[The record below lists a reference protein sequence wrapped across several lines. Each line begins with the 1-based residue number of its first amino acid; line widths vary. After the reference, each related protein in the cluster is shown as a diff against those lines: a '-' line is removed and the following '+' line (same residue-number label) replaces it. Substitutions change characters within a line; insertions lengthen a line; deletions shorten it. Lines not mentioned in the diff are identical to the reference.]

1 MKKIIEEQ
9 TKELR
14 GAGFFD
20 FGRAA
25 YGTLELE
32 LEARCGEH
40 VEAVIGEC
48 AENGSILH
56 RHGWTTFMLDRFAL
70 KPGRRT
76 YRFHIPPHLP
86 AYGGQKHPAVPAECG
101 GEIAPF
107 RYAELNH
114 YYGTATLRR
123 TVWFDDWEEGA
134 SEFRSSDPDLDKLW
148 EFCKYSIKVT
158 SIFGVYIDGER
169 ERLPYE
175 ADSYINQ
182 LGHFCCDA
190 NYRTAKNTIDFFE
203 ECPTWPTEWRL
214 LTPVL
219 VRDFFLYSGD
229 RASVD
234 RWLKWLPAR
243 LLPETAGGDGLLR
256 NGAKL
261 GIPGLRDIIDWPEHD
276 RDGYELAECNFV
288 PNAYYHGAL
297 AAMYELTGE
306 ENYRRRAAA
315 LRKTLREKFFREGR
329 PADSLGSSHTSL
341 HSAVFA
347 LRFGIAEKAEIPHL
361 AEFIRSKGMAC
372 SVYGAQFLLEAC
384 APAGL
389 DDHFYALL
397 TSKGERS
404 WLNMLAQGSTIT
416 MESWGEEDK
425 PFQDWT
431 HAWGAAPANLI
442 PRQLAG
448 IRPLAPGFSKFTVAP
463 LRSAPEQFYLRA
475 PTIRG
480 PVELEFSGK
489 SGKLVVPENTQALW
503 RNEWLAAGTHTLQR

>member
-76 YRFHIPPHLP
+76 YRFNIPPHLP
-86 AYGGQKHPAVPAECG
+86 AYGGMKHPAVPAECG

-123 TVWFDDWEEGA
+123 TVWFDDWEDDA
-134 SEFRSSDPDLDKLW
+134 SDFRSSDPDLDELW
-148 EFCKYSIKVT
+148 AFCKYSIKATNV
-158 SIFGVYIDGER
+158 FGVYVDGER

-175 ADSYINQ
+175 ADSYIDQ

-190 NYRTAKNTIDFFE
+190 NYKTAKNTIDFFE
-203 ECPTWPTEWRL
+203 TCPTWPTEWRL

-219 VRDFFLYSGD
+219 VRDYFLYSGD

-234 RWLKWLPAR
+234 RWLRWLPAR
-243 LLPETAGGDGLLR
+243 LLPETAGEDGLLR

-276 RDGYELAECNFV
+276 RDGYELSECNFV

-297 AAMYELTGE
+297 TAMYELTGDE
-306 ENYRRRAAA
+306 SFRRRAAEV
-315 LRKTLREKFFREGR
+315 RRTLREKFFREGV
-329 PADSLGSSHTSL
+329 PVDSLGSSHTSL

-347 LRFGIAEKAEIPHL
+347 LRFGIAEETEIPRL
-361 AEFIRSKGMAC
+361 AEFVRSRGMAC
-372 SVYGAQFLLEAC
+372 SEALEARVDLPLRKI
-384 APAGL
+384 A
-389 DDHFYALL
+389 
-397 TSKGERS
+397 
-404 WLNMLAQGSTIT
+404 
-416 MESWGEEDK
+416 DK
-425 PFQDWT
+425 P
-431 HAWGAAPANLI
+431 HARCVRSPFAEHPSATSLLVEPVVFMGAGPVRKRLLAL
-442 PRQLAG
+442 RQLLGSRERMRGAT
-448 IRPLAPGFSKFTVAP
+448 SY
-463 LRSAPEQFYLRA
+463 RS
-475 PTIRG
+475 
-480 PVELEFSGK
+480 LERLQV
-489 SGKLVVPENTQALW
+489 LVVEKMCH
-503 RNEWLAAGTHTLQR
+503 GGVSFS